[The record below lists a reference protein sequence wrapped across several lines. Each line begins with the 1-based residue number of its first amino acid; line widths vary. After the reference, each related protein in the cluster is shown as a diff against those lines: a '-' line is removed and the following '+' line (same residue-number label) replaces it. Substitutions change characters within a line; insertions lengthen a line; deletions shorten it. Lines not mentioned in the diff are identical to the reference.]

1 MSLLNTF
8 NFIRKHPLNKEH
20 KIAAFGRFIK
30 WQIGSR
36 LNPFPVLYPFVENSL
51 LIVQRSMAGA
61 TGNIYCGLHEFS
73 EMGFLL
79 HVLRPEDIFVDI
91 GANIGSYTVLASGVV
106 GARTLAF
113 EPAPGTFKHLRRN
126 VDVNDLHGK
135 VELYNMALGSGTD
148 ELLFSST
155 LDTENH
161 IVSEKENIPSIKVP
175 IQSLD
180 KMMRG
185 MAPVAM
191 KIDVE
196 GYETEVLKG
205 AGSVLAN
212 LHLKAIIIEL
222 NGLGQR
228 YGFDDKAIH
237 DKLVKLG
244 FKPNLYDPISRQ
256 FTEIQNWGTDN
267 TIYIRDPAFV
277 ASRVKSSRTY
287 QVLDQ
292 SF

>member
-113 EPAPGTFKHLRRN
+113 EPAPGTFKHLRHN
-126 VDVNDLHGK
+126 VDVNDVHGK

-175 IQSLD
+175 VQSLD

-185 MAPVAM
+185 MAPLAM